1 MDPELCKILNH
12 LSLEQLSK
20 YLNIKLENIEEY
32 YSELLEDKEF
42 LTEINEQI
50 QSSRKFYQN
59 AIFKH
64 EKLDSIDWMAI
75 QRIILYILVRI
86 YKPSVCLETGVFYGG
101 NTCFILNALRRN
113 NFGELISIDLPA
125 NEIKSTKRHFLV
137 GEGENV
143 PQELDSG
150 FLIHKNLKKRWNFIR
165 GDSLKEIPKIDKKIN
180 LYIHDSEHSF
190 QFIRKEMSLIWNKL
204 SNDAIILA
212 DDLDWSNGFFS
223 FCVEKRIYPLIIT
236 DNGKSGLRARTGIV
250 KLGHSLEKRKDV
262 VGE

>member
-1 MDPELCKILNH
+1 MNPNLCKMLNH

-20 YLNIKLENIEEY
+20 YLDIDLKKIEEL
-32 YSELLEDKEF
+32 YSELLEDSQF
-42 LTEINEQI
+42 LGEINEQI

-64 EKLDSIDWMAI
+64 EELDSIDWMAI
-75 QRIILYILVRI
+75 QRIILYILVRL
-86 YKPSVCLETGVFYGG
+86 YKPAVCLETGVFYGG
-101 NTCFILNALRRN
+101 NTCFVLNALRRN

-125 NEIKSTKRHFLV
+125 NKIESSERHFLV
-137 GEGENV
+137 GDGEDI

-150 FLIHKNLKKRWNFIR
+150 FLIHKSLKSRWNFIR
-165 GDSLKEIPKIDKKIN
+165 CDSLQEIPKIKNVVD

-190 QFIRKEMSLIWNKL
+190 QFIKKEMSLIWNKL
-204 SNDAIILA
+204 SEKAIIVA

-223 FCVEKRIYPLIIT
+223 FCVEKKIYPLIIT

-250 KLGHSLEKRKDV
+250 KLGHRLEKRPEV
-262 VGE
+262 VG